1 MVSVILRVSSL
12 RNVSCHASLTI
23 MSFQPCIYVF
33 NESETH
39 SVKVDGNFYN
49 QNCPSAVIFF
59 VLLLLLKT
67 KATKIVFV
75 N

>member
-1 MVSVILRVSSL
+1 MSVILRVSSL

-39 SVKVDGNFYN
+39 SVKVDGNFDN
-49 QNCPSAVIFF
+49 QNCPSAVIFVF
-59 VLLLLLKT
+59 LLKT